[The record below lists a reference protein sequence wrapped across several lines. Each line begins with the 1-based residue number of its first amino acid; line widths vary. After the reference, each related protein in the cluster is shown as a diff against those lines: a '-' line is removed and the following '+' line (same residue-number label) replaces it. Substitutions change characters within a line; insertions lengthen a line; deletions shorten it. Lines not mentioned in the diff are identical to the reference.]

1 MIARE
6 AERHRLHRDLHDGL
20 GLTLGAAVLALDAI
34 RRALPPGAE
43 QASEMVDGVKASIR
57 ETMGEVRRVI
67 DSSEKKPR
75 ASRERTPPLH
85 PSSRTQAEPQ

>member
-1 MIARE
+1 MARE

-20 GLTLGAAVLALDAI
+20 GPTLGAAVLALDAI
-34 RRALPPGAE
+34 RRAFRPALNRR
-43 QASEMVDGVKASIR
+43 EMVDGMKASIR
-57 ETMGEVRRVI
+57 KTMGEVRRVI